1 MKAIVIEEYGNKN
14 QLIEKEIELPKLKD
28 DQVLVEMHAT
38 SINPIDWKLREGYL
52 KDQLPFEFPIILG
65 WDAAGIIKEIG
76 SNVKNFKV
84 GDSIFA
90 RPDTTR
96 FGTYAEYAI
105 VDEHLLA
112 PLPENISFEEAA
124 SIPLTTLTA
133 WQVLFDAVHLQEG
146 EHILIHAGAGGVGT
160 MAIQLA
166 KMKGAHVSTTA
177 SEKNTEFVKS
187 LGADVVINYK
197 EQAFEEELKDVDVV
211 FDTMGGEIQKKSYQ
225 VLKEGGRLASIVQ
238 PPDEEEAKKHG
249 VQPFFVWLQPNGN
262 QLAKIGQL
270 LEDGTIKPIVGETF
284 PLTESGLQQAHELS
298 ETHHARGK
306 IVIKIK

>member
-1 MKAIVIEEYGNKN
+1 VKAIVIEEYGNKN
-14 QLIEKEIELPKLKD
+14 QLEEKEVDLPEMKT

-65 WDAAGIIKEIG
+65 WDAAGVIKEVG
-76 SNVKNFKV
+76 TKVKNFKV
-84 GDSIFA
+84 GDSVFA

-96 FGTYAEYAI
+96 FGTYAEYSI

-112 PLPENISFEEAA
+112 PLPKNLSFEEAA

-133 WQVLFDAVHLQEG
+133 WQVLFDAADLQEG
-146 EHILIHAGAGGVGT
+146 EHVLIHAGAGGVGT

-166 KMKGAHVSTTA
+166 KMKGAYVTTTA
-177 SEKNTEFVKS
+177 SDKNIEFVKS

-197 EQAFEEELKDVDVV
+197 EQAFEKELKDVDVV
-211 FDTMGGEIQKKSYQ
+211 FDTLGGEIQTKSYQ
-225 VLKEGGRLASIVQ
+225 VLKEGGRLVSIVQ
-238 PPDEEEAKKHG
+238 PPNEEEAKKHG
-249 VQPFFVWLQPNGN
+249 VKPVFVWLQPNGS
-262 QLAKIGQL
+262 QLAEIGKL
-270 LEDGTIKPIVGETF
+270 LEEGTIKPVIGETF
-284 PLTESGLQQAHELS
+284 PLTEKGLQQAHELS